1 MNFIEPEGATPIDSD
16 ERQGLKHGYITTR
29 GELDELEQANIEDG
43 LMWAAR
49 RREFDI
55 FDDAV
60 IRDLHKRLFG
70 DVWDWAGK
78 YRLTEKNIGVDPRQI
93 AMQLPFPAIEQCLK
107 VGPAHTHAR
116 THTRTHSRT
125 RTRRASTWRTCAPP
139 RT

>member
-1 MNFIEPEGATPIDSD
+1 MTAFVLQQLEHYIPYCATS
-16 ERQGLKHGYITTR
+16 TR
-29 GELDELEQANIEDG
+29 VV
-43 LMWAAR
+43 R
-49 RREFDI
+49 RLI
-55 FDDAV
+55 KALLSHWSTSPSQSV
-60 IRDLHKRLFG
+60 RLLAF
-70 DVWDWAGK
+70 V
-78 YRLTEKNIGVDPRQI
+78 RLRQI